1 MRGAVIDNPEDA
13 SSISVRG
20 LAHDLIDQPTE
31 GGDAGAALASTEEP
45 GSMNVPGGGIHV
57 RLSWASRS
65 GAARWGEDA
74 PWPGC
79 WFFRR
84 RRERTRR
91 SSRVGLSRVCGPDPE
106 CGRPCGRNP
115 DHEGRSKCD
124 GARVEWHLRPAS
136 ATPWCDRSRPPD
148 RTDGVSLDLAQT
160 KARQGKPVA
169 VGHLA
174 GQSLDLDD
182 DLRGGNGPDGL
193 FGEPLATLRGVVG
206 KIVCATLKRFGP
218 KCPGGR
224 RCLYS
229 AIPGQPAG

>member
-79 WFFRR
+79 WFFHR

-91 SSRVGLSRVCGPDPE
+91 SSRVGLSRVCGTDPE

-136 ATPWCDRSRPPD
+136 ATPWYDRSRPPD
-148 RTDGVSLDLAQT
+148 PARRTCSASSRQLQRDKGIPQVAGSSQ
-160 KARQGKPVA
+160 ARALTWTTTSWGGGTGGRPGRWRSSRPAKRCWKN
-169 VGHLA
+169 
-174 GQSLDLDD
+174 
-182 DLRGGNGPDGL
+182 RGGG
-193 FGEPLATLRGVVG
+193 
-206 KIVCATLKRFGP
+206 
-218 KCPGGR
+218 
-224 RCLYS
+224 S
-229 AIPGQPAG
+229 

>member
-79 WFFRR
+79 WFFHR
-84 RRERTRR
+84 RRERTRH
-91 SSRVGLSRVCGPDPE
+91 SSRVGLAGEIRITREDPSAMVP
-106 CGRPCGRNP
+106 GSNGIF
-115 DHEGRSKCD
+115 
-124 GARVEWHLRPAS
+124 VQPAPHRGM
-136 ATPWCDRSRPPD
+136 TDRGHQTLP
-148 RTDGVSLDLAQT
+148 DGVSLDLAQT

-169 VGHLA
+169 VGQLA

-182 DLRGGNGPDGL
+182 DLRGGRPGPGIP
-193 FGEPLATLRGVVG
+193 FASLRFSF
-206 KIVCATLKRFGP
+206 RW
-218 KCPGGR
+218 R
-224 RCLYS
+224 
-229 AIPGQPAG
+229 